1 MTDSKLVSNILN
13 ELGEDREDYFSAIA
27 PPIMQTSN
35 FAFKKVADFRDALEN
50 ESSRY
55 LYSRGLNPTVQIL
68 SQKLAALDSAED
80 CLVFN
85 SGAAAIFTAVFA
97 NIKSGDH
104 IISVE
109 KPYTWAQKM
118 FNNVLPR
125 FNVTVTYV
133 DGRKIENFE
142 NAIQHNTSVI
152 YLESPNSW
160 SFYLQDLA
168 AVAKLARS
176 KKIVTIC
183 DNSYCTPLYQRPIEY
198 GIDLVLQ
205 SATKY
210 INGHSDVVAGV
221 LSGTKAMVKKIFSSE
236 YMNMGIGTTPFNA
249 WLLIRGLRT
258 LQVRLS
264 RVSETTQI
272 VVNYLKNHER
282 VEDLTFPFD
291 KDFQQYDLAKKQ
303 MSGACG
309 LFSFYLKIDSIREIE
324 NFCESLKHIIMA
336 VSWGGYES
344 LIMPNCASIKEE
356 DFDSNNKD
364 QRKLR
369 MYVGLE
375 DPEYIIE
382 DLQRGFKAMSKT
394 KV

>member
-1 MTDSKLVSNILN
+1 MDAKTVSYILN
-13 ELGEDREDYFSAIA
+13 ELGEDREDYFNAIA
-27 PPIMQTSN
+27 PPVIQTSN
-35 FAFKKVADFRDALEN
+35 FAFKKVDDFRDALEN

-68 SQKLAALDSAED
+68 SKKLAALDSAED

-109 KPYTWAQKM
+109 RPYTWAQKM

-133 DGRKIENFE
+133 DGRNVENFE
-142 NAIQHNTSVI
+142 NAIRHNTTLI

-160 SFYLQDLA
+160 TFYLQDLA
-168 AVAKLARS
+168 AVAKIARA

-183 DNSYCTPLYQRPIEY
+183 DNSYCTPLYQKPIEL

-258 LQVRLS
+258 LQTRLS
-264 RVSETTQI
+264 RISDTTEK
-272 VVNYLKNHER
+272 VVNYLKSHEK
-282 VEDLTFPFD
+282 VEDLMYPFD
-291 KDFQQYDLAKKQ
+291 KDFPQYDLAKKQ
-303 MSGACG
+303 MQGSGG
-309 LFSFYLKIDSIREIE
+309 LFSFYLKTNSIKKIE
-324 NFCESLKHIIMA
+324 AFCENLQHIIMA

-344 LIMPNCASIKEE
+344 LIMPGCASVKEE
-356 DFDSNNKD
+356 DFDANKKE
-364 QRKLR
+364 QRQLR

-375 DPEYIIE
+375 DPQYIIE
-382 DLQRGFKAMSKT
+382 DLERGFKAMEE
-394 KV
+394 